1 MAREKGGFWVGVA
14 AAMFYPATRVLAR
27 RKFLDQ
33 DKLPKEGAVL
43 LVGNHISLLDPPY
56 TAVYVHQAK
65 RVPRFLA
72 KDSLWKIPLLGPIL
86 RGAGQIPVSR
96 GTADARNSLEAANKA
111 LREGKVVTIF
121 PEGTLSRDP
130 DHWPM
135 VSRTGVAR
143 LAVEHCVNGSVP
155 VLPLVHWGTQ
165 QVMDRTRKLPK
176 LFPRRTVVVRV
187 GDPLD
192 LSKFQGRALDN
203 ELLREVT
210 DHLMGEV
217 RDLLAEVRGEP
228 APTEF
233 YSPRKARKD
242 KQEEG
247 K

>member
-14 AAMFYPATRVLAR
+14 AAIFYPGTRLLAR
-27 RKFLDQ
+27 RRFEGR
-33 DKLPKEGAVL
+33 DKLPRQGGVL
-43 LVGNHISLLDPPY
+43 LVGNHISHLDPPY
-56 TAVYVHQAK
+56 AAVFVHQAR

-72 KDSLWKIPLLGPIL
+72 KDSLWKIPVLGRIL

-96 GTADARNSLEAANKA
+96 GTADARNSLAAADKA
-111 LREGKVVTIF
+111 LTEGKVVTIY
-121 PEGTLSRDP
+121 PEGTLTKDP
-130 DHWPM
+130 EFWPM

-143 LAVEHCVNGSVP
+143 LAVEHCVDGSVP
-155 VLPLVHWGTQ
+155 VLPLVHWGTHR
-165 QVMDRTRKLPK
+165 VWDHKRKRLS
-176 LFPRRTVVVRV
+176 LFPRKTVVVRV

-192 LSKFQGRALDN
+192 LSKFRGRAVDN

-217 RDLLAEVRGEP
+217 RDLLAEVREEQ

-242 KQEEG
+242 KQEEDR
-247 K
+247 